1 MNEKDCQIFEYN
13 QYISL
18 KTLKKALNEQVK
30 IFQFSPIPLR
40 IIAGIGFV
48 LHGLPKLLDIPGTQN
63 SFINMGLPPEMAIV
77 IGLLELIG
85 GLAVLLGFLT
95 RIAAGLL
102 AIDMIGAILQ
112 VKLSKGFIGGYELD
126 LLYLA
131 IMISLMITG
140 PGRLSIERNILKR
153 EIFPKLTNPTNKK

>member
-1 MNEKDCQIFEYN
+1 MNQPAN
-13 QYISL
+13 
-18 KTLKKALNEQVK
+18 

-48 LHGLPKLLDIPGTQN
+48 IHGLPKLLDIAATQN
-63 SFINMGLPPEMAIV
+63 SFSNMGLPPELAII
-77 IGLLELIG
+77 IGLLEVIG
-85 GLAVLLGFLT
+85 GLAILLGILT

-112 VKLSKGFIGGYELD
+112 VKLSKGFIGGYELE

-140 PGRLSIERNILKR
+140 PGNFSIEKNMLKR
-153 EIFPKLTNPTNKK
+153 EIFPKITKPINKKEDN